1 MIRRHAAA
9 LALAAL
15 PLCASPAHAAEHRL
29 LVASIHDDALRSYMR
44 AGEAGD
50 GATGPGLERLE
61 ASLDGRDFPGSVL
74 LYDRHLQAA
83 PERSARA
90 YGGAPV
96 KAEVTPGG
104 TRESVWDVARW
115 EGTAGAQSVWLIATD
130 RRRQGEI
137 ARVALRGSGPIRHYT
152 PYGVSGRGP
161 RLPVARFSLGFLFAH
176 EDDADFWSRR
186 VAPALDLGQGVAVI
200 VVAND
205 GAIGADRAWI
215 VVTHAATPTTYK
227 VVVGW
232 RERLSEREAPGDG
245 FFRINRLR

>member
-15 PLCASPAHAAEHRL
+15 PLCAPPAQAAEHRL
-29 LVASIHDDALRSYMR
+29 LVANILDGAFRSYMR

-50 GATGPGLERLE
+50 GATGRGLERLE
-61 ASLDGRDFPGSVL
+61 ASLDSRDFPGSVL

-83 PERSARA
+83 PAASARA

-96 KAEVTPGG
+96 KAELKPGG
-104 TRESVWDVARW
+104 TKESVWDEARW
-115 EGTAGAQSVWLIATD
+115 EGTAGEQSVWLIATD
-130 RRRQGEI
+130 RRRPGEI
-137 ARVALRGSGPIRHYT
+137 ARVALRGTGPIRHYT

-161 RLPVARFSLGFLFAH
+161 RLPVARFPLNFLFAH

-200 VVAND
+200 VVANES
-205 GAIGADRAWI
+205 AIAADQAWI
-215 VVTHAATPTTYK
+215 IVTHAATPTTYK

-232 RERLSEREAPGDG
+232 RERTSEHEAPDG